1 MPDKGCKH
9 GKLIFCSICDSEP
22 KQKCGHKMSSFYSIC
37 SMHGVPKADCGM
49 CNTGRCIECI
59 PEIPLGSRFPT
70 YDRNTGEWVE
80 AFPNLGVRVK

>member
-1 MPDKGCKH
+1 
-9 GKLIFCSICDSEP
+9 
-22 KQKCGHKMSSFYSIC
+22 
-37 SMHGVPKADCGM
+37 MHGVPKADCGM